1 VERTHDFA
9 LGQARVAPQL
19 EIRLEAR
26 QHVEFSPSGEYEKTM
41 AAIERNLA
49 ELQKA

>member
-26 QHVEFSPSGEYEKTM
+26 QHAEFSPSGEYKTM